1 LTFVDALATLAA
13 STAFAQVSIVGT
25 FDPSIAMEDTSYKNG
40 NSVSQN
46 FIRNNSQGTSQIT
59 FKGTEDLGGGLKA
72 MFLLENDFDAGK
84 NTGIVGGG
92 EQYLGLSGGF
102 GTLQLGAANT
112 PSLSTMS
119 AATGFG
125 TKIGSGFGFLSTSR
139 VRYSN
144 SVVYASPTFSN
155 ITVKV
160 GHVFK
165 TSADANANIT
175 EVGAYTDIGLFYA
188 NGPLSAGYSVFK
200 IAAAAGGD
208 GTQQNNLA
216 VTYDLG
222 MAKLGFGSY
231 SESKGAATD
240 SKATNLSVTV
250 PMGNL
255 SLIANTGSKDDTTA
269 ANKDRS
275 ITAVGVKYAMSKNTS
290 VYARL
295 VNQKFDNMTA
305 NTDVTQIKTT
315 LVGMQT
321 NF

>member
-1 LTFVDALATLAA
+1 V
-13 STAFAQVSIVGT
+13 
-25 FDPSIAMEDTSYKNG
+25 
-40 NSVSQN
+40 
-46 FIRNNSQGTSQIT
+46 
-59 FKGTEDLGGGLKA
+59 
-72 MFLLENDFDAGK
+72 
-84 NTGIVGGG
+84 
-92 EQYLGLSGGF
+92 
-102 GTLQLGAANT
+102 
-112 PSLSTMS
+112 
-119 AATGFG
+119 
-125 TKIGSGFGFLSTSR
+125 
-139 VRYSN
+139 YS
-144 SVVYASPTFSN
+144 SPTFSN

-160 GHVFK
+160 AHAFK
-165 TSADANANIT
+165 TNADANPEKSTTTTTIDSNGDTTTIVTKSGAVA
-175 EVGAYTDIGLFYA
+175 EVASVTDIGLFYA
-188 NGPLSAGYSVFK
+188 NGPLSAGYSVYK
-200 IAAAAGGD
+200 VAAKTGGTS
-208 GTQQNNLA
+208 TQQNNLA

-231 SESKGAATD
+231 SETKGAATD

-275 ITAVGVKYAMSKNTS
+275 ITAVGVKYALSKSTS
-290 VYARL
+290 VYARM

>member
-1 LTFVDALATLAA
+1 
-13 STAFAQVSIVGT
+13 
-25 FDPSIAMEDTSYKNG
+25 MEDTSYKNG

-46 FIRNNSQGTSQIT
+46 YVRNNSQGTSQIT

-84 NTGIVGGG
+84 DATSNFGSKGG

-102 GTLQLGAANT
+102 GSLQLGAANT

-125 TKIGSGFGFLSTSR
+125 TKIGGGFSFLSTGR
-139 VRYSN
+139 VRNSN
-144 SVVYASPTFSN
+144 SVVYTSPTFSN

-160 GHVFK
+160 AHAFK
-165 TSADANANIT
+165 TNADANNPAIK
-175 EVGAYTDIGLFYA
+175 EVASVTDIGLFYA
-188 NGPLSAGYSVFK
+188 NGPLSAGYSVYK

-231 SESKGAATD
+231 SETKGAATD

-290 VYARL
+290 VYARM

>member
-1 LTFVDALATLAA
+1 
-13 STAFAQVSIVGT
+13 
-25 FDPSIAMEDTSYKNG
+25 MEDTSYKNG

-59 FKGTEDLGGGLKA
+59 FKGSEDLGGGLKA
-72 MFLLENDFDAGK
+72 MFLLENDFDTAKKADNNLGSK
-84 NTGIVGGG
+84 GG

-112 PSLSTMS
+112 PTLSAQS

-125 TKIGSGFGFLSTSR
+125 TKIGGGFGFLSTGR
-139 VRYSN
+139 VRNDN
-144 SVVYASPTFSN
+144 SVVYTSPTFSN

-160 GHVFK
+160 AHAFK
-165 TSADANANIT
+165 TNADNNPNDPLKNIS
-175 EVGAYTDIGLFYA
+175 EVASVTDIGLFYA
-188 NGPLSAGYSVFK
+188 NGPLSAGYSVYK
-200 IAAAAGGD
+200 VAAKTGGTS
-208 GTQQNNLA
+208 TQQNNLA

-231 SESKGAATD
+231 SESSGTATD

-290 VYARL
+290 VYARM

>member
-1 LTFVDALATLAA
+1 
-13 STAFAQVSIVGT
+13 
-25 FDPSIAMEDTSYKNG
+25 MEDTSYKNG

-72 MFLLENDFDAGK
+72 MFLLENDFDTRYDGK
-84 NTGIVGGG
+84 GKEGSNTPGVSNFGSGGG

-112 PSLSTMS
+112 PTLSAQS

-125 TKIGSGFGFLSTSR
+125 TKIGGGFGFLSTGR
-139 VRYSN
+139 VRNSN
-144 SVVYASPTFSN
+144 SVVYTSPTFSN

-160 GHVFK
+160 AHAFK
-165 TSADANANIT
+165 TSADANPANAIT
-175 EVGAYTDIGLFYA
+175 EVASVNDMGVFYA
-188 NGPLSAGYSVFK
+188 NGPLSAGYSVYK
-200 IAAAAGGD
+200 IAATAGGD

-275 ITAVGVKYAMSKNTS
+275 ITAVGVKYAMSKSTS
-290 VYARL
+290 VYARM

-305 NTDVTQIKTT
+305 NSDVTQIKTT

>member
-1 LTFVDALATLAA
+1 
-13 STAFAQVSIVGT
+13 
-25 FDPSIAMEDTSYKNG
+25 MEDTSYKNG

-72 MFLLENDFDAGK
+72 MFLLENDFDTAK
-84 NTGIVGGG
+84 KADNNFSSKGG

-112 PSLSTMS
+112 PTLSTQS

-125 TKIGSGFGFLSTSR
+125 TKIGSGFSFLSTGR
-139 VRYSN
+139 VRNDN

-160 GHVFK
+160 AHAFK
-165 TSADANANIT
+165 TNADANPAAPIT
-175 EVGAYTDIGLFYA
+175 EVGATTDIGLFYA
-188 NGPLSAGYSVFK
+188 NGPLSAGYSVYK

-231 SESKGAATD
+231 SETKGAATD

-290 VYARL
+290 LYARM

>member
-1 LTFVDALATLAA
+1 
-13 STAFAQVSIVGT
+13 
-25 FDPSIAMEDTSYKNG
+25 M
-40 NSVSQN
+40 
-46 FIRNNSQGTSQIT
+46 
-59 FKGTEDLGGGLKA
+59 
-72 MFLLENDFDAGK
+72 
-84 NTGIVGGG
+84 
-92 EQYLGLSGGF
+92 SGGF

-112 PSLSTMS
+112 PTLSAQS

-125 TKIGSGFGFLSTSR
+125 TKIGSGFSFLSTGR
-139 VRYSN
+139 VRNDN

-160 GHVFK
+160 AHAFK
-165 TSADANANIT
+165 TNADANNAAIT
-175 EVGAYTDIGLFYA
+175 EVASVTDIGLFYA
-188 NGPLSAGYSVFK
+188 NGPLSAGYSVYK
-200 IAAAAGGD
+200 VAAKTGGTS
-208 GTQQNNLA
+208 TQQNNLA

-231 SESKGAATD
+231 SESSGAATD

-290 VYARL
+290 VYARM